1 MYTLLDP
8 MGLYGEGQ
16 YNLHSMKEI
25 KVTDSFMGL
34 DEDARSCQNI
44 ETYDNC
50 NTRLHLKNLRQEC
63 GCVPLSLKLS
73 EEV

>member
-1 MYTLLDP
+1 
-8 MGLYGEGQ
+8 
-16 YNLHSMKEI
+16 MKEI

-44 ETYDNC
+44 ETYDDC